1 MISEVRQIRIPQPTV
16 SSGLGD
22 FASLQS
28 INPSERLNSLYI
40 SSRLKKEFY
49 VSQQATSSIL
59 TNLPATNCMMILWSV
74 VP

>member
-22 FASLQS
+22 FVSLQS

-40 SSRLKKEFY
+40 IKTEERIPLPQNVIK
-49 VSQQATSSIL
+49 
-59 TNLPATNCMMILWSV
+59 TNH
-74 VP
+74 